1 MLRVAF
7 RQAGDGEKLEFRLEG
22 EGIQG
27 APWRGIEAPLSA
39 SQLEE
44 LRWYVEEF
52 MDLPVGGY
60 AVKARRIEGQMEAA
74 GRRLLDAVFS
84 DRNGG
89 AALDR
94 TLGHDAPERWLEV
107 VAEPG
112 TSAEPLAWP
121 WELLHDDAGFLAMRR
136 LRVRRTLPHGGVTPA
151 RPADMA
157 ARRTRGLRVLVIV
170 CRPDD
175 QGLVAPRAT
184 VDAMLRAVADQPV
197 RVDLCRLGT
206 LATLGEMLGRAT
218 DGGDPYDIVHINAH
232 GRFDRKDGASL
243 AFEKEPDEDGT
254 IGTDPVKP
262 DRLGEVLHDKG
273 VDLVL
278 LEACQSATTDRDA
291 PLTAGF
297 AQGLLQKGVRTVVA
311 MGYTVHVDAT
321 AQFFGALYER
331 IAAGATV
338 GDALT
343 TARERLSL
351 HPERRMGFG
360 PEPERESVDLRD
372 WFVPQLY
379 QHGEDR
385 ALLPAGTVATPPD
398 KPPELR
404 RSAPDEPKAG
414 AFLGD
419 PYYNFV
425 GRVAELHKVGRAL
438 ERSRAVL
445 VYGLAGTGKTSLATE
460 VAAWALRTRRF
471 EDALFVDFRAVVS
484 EGHALSV
491 MGAALLGGQTSDRA
505 QVVAAFRKRA
515 VVVVWDNMESLADA
529 PASEVAGLGALL
541 RDMVRDDGGAATEG
555 RLLLTSRD
563 PKPGEWDVA
572 MRVPLGGLWRFD
584 ARELLSRVLRKVEP
598 PVGFLQVL
606 EREGRAAGKTGAEAI
621 TVAGRESVDGLLEFL
636 GDHPLSIEVV
646 GPALATEAA
655 GAIREGIAGRVAA
668 AKGGG
673 GAEAERLRKLEAS
686 LAWSIGRLDE
696 GAQEVLR
703 WLALFREGV
712 FEDMVLGMSQLDGAR
727 LEAARTQLVRGGLV
741 TVDWTTQVNKRPYLV
756 LHPTLALL
764 GAGELEGDSDV
775 RQRFVKAYRVLCASI
790 KRGIHGTADAFRSAL
805 NIYQRPADAPR
816 TWPRAGG

>member
-1 MLRVAF
+1 MIHAF
-7 RQAGDGEKLEFRLEG
+7 PRTVPQDRL
-22 EGIQG
+22 
-27 APWRGIEAPLSA
+27 AH
-39 SQLEE
+39 
-44 LRWYVEEF
+44 
-52 MDLPVGGY
+52 
-60 AVKARRIEGQMEAA
+60 
-74 GRRLLDAVFS
+74 GRRRDP
-84 DRNGG
+84 
-89 AALDR
+89 R
-94 TLGHDAPERWLEV
+94 THVSHDSAPQ
-107 VAEPG
+107 
-112 TSAEPLAWP
+112 
-121 WELLHDDAGFLAMRR
+121 
-136 LRVRRTLPHGGVTPA
+136 PHV
-151 RPADMA
+151 
-157 ARRTRGLRVLVIV
+157 
-170 CRPDD
+170 
-175 QGLVAPRAT
+175 
-184 VDAMLRAVADQPV
+184 
-197 RVDLCRLGT
+197 
-206 LATLGEMLGRAT
+206 
-218 DGGDPYDIVHINAH
+218 NAH

-254 IGTDPVKP
+254 IGTDSVKP
-262 DRLGEVLHDKG
+262 DWLGEVLHDKG

-297 AQGLLQKGVRTVVA
+297 AQGLLQKGIRTVVA

-331 IAAGATV
+331 VAAGATV

-343 TARERLSL
+343 TARERLRDRRQ
-351 HPERRMGFG
+351 RRMGFG
-360 PEPERESVDLRD
+360 PAHERGTVELCD

-385 ALLPAGTVATPPD
+385 ALLPAGTVATPPG

-404 RSAPDEPKAG
+404 RSSPNEPRAG
-414 AFLGD
+414 AFPGD
-419 PYYNFV
+419 PYYDFV

-445 VYGLAGTGKTSLATE
+445 VYGLAGTGKTTLATE

-505 QVVAAFRKRA
+505 QVVAAVRKRA
-515 VVVVWDNMESLADA
+515 VLVVWDNMESLADA
-529 PASEVAGLGALL
+529 PASEVAALGALL

-563 PKPGEWDVA
+563 PKPGEWDAPV
-572 MRVPLGGLWRFD
+572 RVPLGGLWRPD
-584 ARELLSRVLRKVEP
+584 ARELLNRVLRRMDW
-598 PVGFLQVL
+598 PVRFREVL
-606 EREGRAAGKTGAEAI
+606 ERDGRAAGKTGDEAI
-621 TVAGRESVDGLLEFL
+621 TVAGREAVDGLLEFL

-655 GAIREGIAGRVAA
+655 STIREGIAGRFAA

-673 GAEAERLRKLEAS
+673 GAEEAERLQKLEAS

-703 WLALFREGV
+703 WLALFRGGV
-712 FEDMVLGMSQLDGAR
+712 FEHSVLEVSQFDGAR
-727 LEAARTQLVRGGLV
+727 LEAARRQLVRGGLV
-741 TVDWTTQVNKRPYLV
+741 ALDWTMLVDKRPYLV

-764 GAGELEGDSDV
+764 GAGEFEGDGEV
-775 RQRFVKAYRVLCASI
+775 RKRFVKAYRVLVASI
-790 KRGIHGTADAFRSAL
+790 EHGIHGSDEAFRAAL
-805 NIYQRPADAPR
+805 NVYRKEEANVERAIDWAAPEDAPTLRR
-816 TWPRAGG
+816 TAASCLEYLGRAAEAKQLAAVELLQRASWEDRIHQALGLVESDQAEGLRRLMAYANELASCPTGSTPTEAALAFLHSDER